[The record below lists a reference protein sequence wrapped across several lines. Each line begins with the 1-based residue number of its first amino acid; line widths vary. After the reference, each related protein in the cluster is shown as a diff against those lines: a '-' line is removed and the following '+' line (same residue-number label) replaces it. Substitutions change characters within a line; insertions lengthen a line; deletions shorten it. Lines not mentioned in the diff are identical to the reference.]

1 MQARKSWTGMH
12 APTRPSAAA
21 KINGR
26 SGFRF
31 THRFSRASYSRGRRG
46 ARTGR
51 WVEASARRSEYLL
64 DRIKRRVADLPPLD
78 AGFASKISSRR
89 ESSPRRR
96 RRRPR
101 SCSRARAS
109 RRPSRAAPR
118 ACRAAVLRSSRPQ
131 HRQNRFKTTPCLSS
145 LSLSHST
152 ATALTS
158 RVAATSAGGALPAYS
173 PSATQPSCGG
183 ACGGA
188 FALKMPA
195 PDGASIHQQPSAR
208 LW

>member
-1 MQARKSWTGMH
+1 MQARKSWAGMQPTTRAAH
-12 APTRPSAAA
+12 AS
-21 KINGR
+21 KNSQG
-26 SGFRF
+26 SGFPF
-31 THRFSRASYSRGRRG
+31 AHRFSRSAPSRVRRG
-46 ARTGR
+46 ARTGVGKR
-51 WVEASARRSEYLL
+51 RARRRSEYLL
-64 DRIKRRVADLPPLD
+64 DRIKRRVADFTAVRGRVCLQ
-78 AGFASKISSRR
+78 ISSRR
-89 ESSPRRR
+89 ESSPRR

-118 ACRAAVLRSSRPQ
+118 ACPAAVLRSSRPQ
-131 HRQNRFKTTPCLSS
+131 HRQKSIQKHACLSS
-145 LSLSHST
+145 PLSHST

-188 FALKMPA
+188 FALKTPA